1 MGRQT
6 RAGVR
11 LCLNRAAECKRLAE
25 LSTDVLSRE
34 TYLHMATQWSS
45 SSSTAC
51 LLRTHART
59 AKETRRPDRRRYD
72 LAISSLSERR

>member
-25 LSTDVLSRE
+25 LSADVLSRE
-34 TYLHMATQWSS
+34 TYLHMATQWR
-45 SSSTAC
+45 ALAADREVVEQFDG
-51 LLRTHART
+51 LLAADARQDGEGDPS
-59 AKETRRPDRRRYD
+59 AGS
-72 LAISSLSERR
+72 AQI